1 MAKNQIVI
9 FYLSI
14 FSYAVRFLEESAH
27 TGKLSANTMV
37 KHSKER
43 VYSNFEK
50 YIYKTN
56 SNVTCSIFIMG
67 CQEQKV

>member
-27 TGKLSANTMV
+27 TGKLSGNTMV
-37 KHSKER
+37 LVLVPEFESGSKE
-43 VYSNFEK
+43 
-50 YIYKTN
+50 
-56 SNVTCSIFIMG
+56 
-67 CQEQKV
+67 